1 MAINSSLL
9 LDGAPI
15 NESGSFIE
23 SIGRGIGNAFT
34 GDLDYARQLELQ
46 SISNAFSAA
55 EAQKTRDFNALE
67 AQKARDFS
75 ERMSSSAYQ
84 RAMADMKAA
93 GLNPA
98 LAFSQG
104 GASTPSASVASANSA
119 HGASASA
126 GKSGEGFRAIGNILT
141 ALLGGAF
148 RVATTSMMNEA
159 MMAQTLERSS
169 TAYGI
174 AKLNSDSAYEVAL
187 ERDLEHMRRDN
198 AWRAFYSRKR

>member
-1 MAINSSLL
+1 MAVYNTPVMSYDTTGADLFQSLDNRL
-9 LDGAPI
+9 
-15 NESGSFIE
+15 SG
-23 SIGRGIGNAFT
+23 N
-34 GDLDYARQLELQ
+34 LDYARELELQ
-46 SISNAFSAA
+46 SISNAFSASEA
-55 EAQKTRDFNALE
+55 EKTRAFNASE

-104 GASTPSASVASANSA
+104 GAATPSASVASANSA
-119 HGASASA
+119 HGASAHA
-126 GKSGEGFRAIGNILT
+126 GRSGEGWREIGNILT
-141 ALLGGAF
+141 SLLGGAF
-148 RVATTSMMNEA
+148 RVATTSMMSEA
-159 MMAQTLERSS
+159 QMAQTLQRSS

-174 AKLNSDSAYEVAL
+174 AKMNSDSRYEVAL

-198 AWRAFYSRKR
+198 AWRAFYSRWD

>member
-9 LDGAPI
+9 LDGVPV
-15 NESGSFIE
+15 NESGLAIE
-23 SIGRGIGNAFT
+23 SIGRGIGNLFT
-34 GDLDYARQLELQ
+34 GDIDYARQLELQ
-46 SISNAFSAA
+46 SISNAFSAS

-104 GASTPSASVASANSA
+104 GASTPSASAASASSA
-119 HGASASA
+119 YGASASA
-126 GKSGEGFRAIGNILT
+126 GKSGQGLIALIT
-141 ALLGGAF
+141 SLLGGAF
-148 RVATTSMMNEA
+148 RVATTSMMSEA
-159 MMAQTLERSS
+159 QMAQTLQRST

-174 AKLNSDSAYEVAL
+174 AKMNSDSAYEVAL

-198 AWRAFYSRKR
+198 AWRAFYSRER

>member
-1 MAINSSLL
+1 MAINSSFL
-9 LDGAPI
+9 LDGVPI
-15 NESGSFIE
+15 NESGLAIE
-23 SIGRGIGNAFT
+23 SIGRGIGNMFT
-34 GDLDYARQLELQ
+34 GDLDYARELELQ
-46 SISNAFSAA
+46 SISNAFSAS
-55 EAQKTRDFNALE
+55 EAQKS
-67 AQKARDFS
+67 RDFS

-104 GASTPSASVASANSA
+104 GASTPSS
-119 HGASASA
+119 ASASAASAHA

-148 RVATTSMMNEA
+148 RVATTSMMSEA